1 MNMLSAMKKFI
12 VLLVFISL
20 SLGLSA
26 QLNKY
31 GTPVMKS
38 YSMQVTH
45 GTAYNWSITKDKF
58 GSVYFGNDDNLVIKY
73 DGTNWTTIPLSRE
86 NPTIARA
93 LCTDQ
98 NGIIYV
104 GGLNEFGYIEPDSS
118 GKRVYVSLSGHIS
131 GARNLTSLSMSD
143 SAKTK
148 YTEPSGLNIGEIK
161 SLVVKGSKVYFLSA
175 GTLITYNTLNDSLS
189 YINLRDLGYRQFE
202 RMYLIN
208 DKIILASNSYG
219 IFELK
224 DDIITQMPNG
234 KFFKLKICLSIL
246 PYSKN
251 QMIVGTMSWG
261 IFLYDYAAGT
271 IDSSFVDRKLFDN
284 FKQVRIYCGTRL
296 HTGEFVY
303 GTLTDGIYVINDKG
317 KYVGHWT
324 SENTDLLDNLIT
336 SLYTDP
342 EKNSELWISATG
354 SVTKAY
360 VNLPFTQISEKSGID
375 GSVNTFCSFN
385 GSIYVST
392 DKGLFKSSQDENGNR
407 VFSRFN
413 NITSQILPLSVAK
426 VANDSFLLAGSLLD
440 GVYKI
445 NPNGKSE
452 ILEGRI
458 IDAKKNIQKRP
469 FLVRSILQ
477 SKVIKNRFY
486 FGMTNSAIRVLEYN
500 HGLWKFVANVIGQE
514 GYADFLTELQNGDL
528 IFETMFPDGL
538 YRLHLNDTVPVK
550 YTANQGVP
558 DSSLNFLKE
567 YNGSICL
574 TTGAGIFKLDEKN
587 DKWIPFDEMTGGY
600 TKNRNV
606 DGFEADKNGNL
617 WLTIKEKRFYDVLF
631 THENDSVVMYKGGA
645 LAVLPN
651 LEFFYINSID
661 GRDWFTKFKSLYIV
675 DREKLKLKLPE
686 AQTLLT
692 KIVVLSHGRDSLVMN
707 ETFYKNGP
715 NGKRYPVVSNLD
727 QKTPEFNYKYNSLS
741 FFWTTPYLI
750 QEEDVLYR
758 YMLEGFDDKWSDWE
772 KISYKDYTNL
782 SFGKYTF
789 KVKAR
794 TVTEIESKEAEYSF
808 IIVKPWYLTPWMIIL
823 YIIATILSVLG
834 IIAAYTKRLK
844 NENIRLEGIVAERTA
859 VVVKQKE
866 ELESSIHYARRIQMA
881 LLPSESILTENIKN
895 YFVLFKPRDI
905 VSGDFYWMEKK
916 GDRLY
921 IVAADCTGH
930 GVPGA
935 FMSLLGMSFLDEI
948 IDTES
953 APRADFILNKLRL
966 HVTESLKQIGGDD
979 EAKDGMDI
987 ALLVID
993 FNSKHIE
1000 FSGAYNPCFRVRKLT
1015 ENEAVKYKDDST
1027 EMSDGTMSNGKYLL
1041 ETIFASKMPIGISSK
1056 MNEGF
1061 VFYDWVLEKGISYYL
1076 FSDGYID
1083 QFGGEHGRKFMK
1095 KNFKKLILEIQD
1107 YPMNKQKELLEENLR
1122 NWMGQTPQIDDI
1134 LVMGIKTE

>member
-1 MNMLSAMKKFI
+1 MKKFI
-12 VLLVFISL
+12 VLLVLS
-20 SLGLSA
+20 SLGLGLFA
-26 QLNKY
+26 QVNKY
-31 GTPVMKS
+31 GTPVAKS
-38 YSMQVTH
+38 YSMQITH
-45 GTAYNWSITKDKF
+45 GTEYNWSITKDKF
-58 GSVYFGNDDNLVIKY
+58 GSVYFGNDDNQVIKY
-73 DGTNWTTIPLSRE
+73 DGSNWTTIPLSKE
-86 NPTIARA
+86 NTTIARA
-93 LCTDQ
+93 LGTDQ

-118 GKRVYVSLSGHIS
+118 GKRAYVSLSGQIS
-131 GARNLTSLSMSD
+131 SARNLTSLSMSD
-143 SAKTK
+143 SAKAK
-148 YTEPSGLNIGEIK
+148 YAEPSNLNIGEIQ
-161 SLVVKGSKVYFLSA
+161 SLIVKDSKVYFLSA
-175 GTLITYNTLNDSLS
+175 GTLIIYNTVDGDLS
-189 YINLRDLGYRQFE
+189 YINLRDLGYRQFL
-202 RMYLIN
+202 RIFSIN
-208 DKIILASNSYG
+208 DKIILASNNYG
-219 IFELK
+219 IFEFK
-224 DDIITQMPNG
+224 DGKILQMPNG
-234 KFFKLKICLSIL
+234 SFFKQKRCLSIL
-246 PYSKN
+246 PHQKN
-251 QMIVGTMSWG
+251 KVVIGTVSSG
-261 IFLYDYAAGT
+261 IFLYDYSDGS
-271 IDSSFVDRKLFDN
+271 IDSSFVDRKFFDF
-284 FKQVRIYCGTRL
+284 FKTLQVYCGVKL
-296 HTGEFVY
+296 VTGELIY
-303 GTLTDGIYVINDKG
+303 GTLTDGIYIISDKG
-317 KYVGHWT
+317 QYIGHWT
-324 SENTDLLDNLIT
+324 SKNTDLLDNVIT
-336 SLYTDP
+336 AIYADP
-342 EKNSELWISATG
+342 DANSELWIAADG

-360 VNLPFTQISEKSGID
+360 VNLPFTQISEKAGID
-375 GSVNTFCSFN
+375 GSVNNFCTFN
-385 GSIYVST
+385 GSLYIAT
-392 DKGLFKSSQDENGNR
+392 DKGLFRSTTDEEG
-407 VFSRFN
+407 SRMFKQFAG
-413 NITSQILPLSVAK
+413 ISSQILPVNVAK
-426 VANDSFLLAGSLLD
+426 VANDSFLLAGSLLE

-445 NPNGKSE
+445 STNGKTE
-452 ILEGRI
+452 ILKGNI
-458 IDAKKNIQKRP
+458 IDADIPNLKQP
-469 FLVRSILQ
+469 FIARSIFQ
-477 SKVIKNRFY
+477 SNVKKNRFY

-500 HGLWKFVANVIGQE
+500 HGLWKFVSNVKGQK
-514 GYADFLTELQNGDL
+514 GYADYLTELQNGDL

-567 YNGSICL
+567 YNGSLCL

-600 TKNRNV
+600 TKNKNV
-606 DGFEADKNGNL
+606 DGFTAEKNGNL
-617 WLTIKEKRFYDVLF
+617 WLTIKEQRFYDVLF
-631 THENDSVVMYKGGA
+631 THENDSMVMYKGGA
-645 LAVLPN
+645 LAILPN
-651 LEFFYINSID
+651 LEFFCINSID

-692 KIVVLSHGRDSLVMN
+692 KIVVLSHGKDSLVMN

-715 NGKRYPVVSNLD
+715 NGRRYPVVSNLD
-727 QKTPEFNYKYNSLS
+727 QKPPEFNYKYNSLS

-750 QEEDVLYR
+750 QEEDILYS
-758 YMLEGFDDKWSDWE
+758 YMLLGYDDKWSNWE

-808 IIVKPWYLTPWMIIL
+808 IILKPWYLTPWMIIL

-953 APRADFILNKLRL
+953 APRADFILNRLRL
-966 HVTESLKQIGGDD
+966 HVTESLKQVGGED

-1027 EMSDGTMSNGKYLL
+1027 EMPDGTMSNGKYLL

-1056 MNEGF
+1056 MNEDF

-1095 KNFKKLILEIQD
+1095 KNFKKFILEIQD

-1134 LVMGIKTE
+1134 LVMGIRTE